1 MQVDDLLKQI
11 NKEKPFTLM
20 CFFQMFQ
27 DCEKWRVVQRMLN
40 VEKVG
45 PSKASTTQDRHPIWN
60 KMAKAAVA
68 TSQYL
73 KRVQSMI
80 DKCLAK
86 VTSGKAARYM

>member
-1 MQVDDLLKQI
+1 
-11 NKEKPFTLM
+11 
-20 CFFQMFQ
+20 
-27 DCEKWRVVQRMLN
+27 MLN

-60 KMAKAAVA
+60 KMAKVAVA

-73 KRVQSMI
+73 KRVQWTI

-86 VTSGKAARYM
+86 VTIWQGC